1 MRCILDK
8 LFGKTDPEI
17 LRDLAVVLFMLDEHF
32 CGAGLFDK
40 RSDAYRMIVKLRDA
54 AAEYYPE

>member
-1 MRCILDK
+1 MDK